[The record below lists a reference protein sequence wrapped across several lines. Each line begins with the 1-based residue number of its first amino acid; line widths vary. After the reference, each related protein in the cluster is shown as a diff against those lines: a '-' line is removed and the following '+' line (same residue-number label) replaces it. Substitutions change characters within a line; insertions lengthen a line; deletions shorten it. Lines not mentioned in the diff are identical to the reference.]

1 MRNTKTAF
9 AALALVAA
17 LAAAPALAHNHEQ
30 QDVVYDQRGEPVT
43 SAVTGDCVYSTY
55 QTTTDPHPCKAKA
68 PVMDIADRT
77 FFFGFDSAKLTPEA
91 KTKLDK
97 VAATIVAAGNVHTA
111 KITGFADRVGAA
123 SYNLK
128 LSKRRAEAVQ
138 KYLVKKGVS
147 NTAITEVQAVGESAP
162 VTNCKG
168 DKVTAKLVACL
179 KPDRRVELNIE

>member
-1 MRNTKTAF
+1 MRTTKTAF
-9 AALALVAA
+9 AALALAVAMIA
-17 LAAAPALAHNHEQ
+17 SPALAHNHEQ

-55 QTTTDPHPCKAKA
+55 QTTTDPRPCKSKA

-97 VAATIVAAGNVHTA
+97 IAAVIQGAGNTHTA
-111 KITGFADRVGAA
+111 KITGFADRVGAS

-128 LSKRRAEAVQ
+128 LSKRRAQAVE
-138 KYLVKKGVS
+138 KYLISKGVS
-147 NTAITEVQAVGESAP
+147 HTQVTEVQGVGEAVP

-168 DKVTAKLVACL
+168 DKATAKLIACL
-179 KPDRRVELNIE
+179 KPDRRVELTIE